1 MVGPTRGPLHSRTT
15 YNALNNEIPLVFRE
29 SLRLGRVH
37 LSTPSDFEVRLCHV
51 ADLCPGRDG
60 IPGDEMIAVMI
71 QVAGAHYPL
80 TFYELWKTQSRHQ
93 IIGTPGALDNDGTT
107 CCGGSIFDTHLP
119 VRDGRT
125 FPAIILDSAGK
136 RRTEAVSTASQ

>member
-1 MVGPTRGPLHSRTT
+1 MRAILWLHHDTESTT
-15 YNALNNEIPLVFRE
+15 AQYGRPNARASPFQDVVQLLINEIPLVFRE

-71 QVAGAHYPL
+71 QVAGANYPL
-80 TFYELWKTQSRHQ
+80 TFYELWKTQSRH
-93 IIGTPGALDNDGTT
+93 
-107 CCGGSIFDTHLP
+107 
-119 VRDGRT
+119 
-125 FPAIILDSAGK
+125 
-136 RRTEAVSTASQ
+136 